1 MNHKEAHFLHRL
13 LATFIDAA
21 IGFAINLYVINIVV
35 KSVSIPELV
44 SNLFLFLLILLSPFG
59 LLYQILLTQWFGGTL
74 GKLLTGIKITSAEGT
89 HLSFKRIMFRQT
101 IGYMFSSLL
110 FGFGYLAIL
119 KNDKRQAWHDQAVG
133 SLVVKTGNF
142 WIIGLLVWIGMLGA
156 LGYFG
161 AQTVKA
167 ALTNEPLKQSFLQ
180 LYKNYQESREPGGLE
195 IYSVPKA
202 KITLNGENKGETPL
216 KNAEIEP
223 GEYTVKLT
231 TEEAN
236 TTSWEGTITVKKG
249 ITTLLSRDLNTSVL
263 AGEVITLEPGKG
275 VYITSEPS
283 GATVSIDDKEV
294 GKTPYTNE
302 ETFIGEHQIVLEK
315 PGSGSRVIKMNVLS
329 EYQTHLNMEL
339 GKEQAVKATNQN
351 QTAPKQTA
359 TPKPVTA
366 QEKQDAINYWQSELT
381 YLNQEATNLPQY
393 KGTDKDQSKINRMIA
408 IVNEQKAFASKAL
421 TKSQNDETFTE
432 AEANQAR
439 KYAQLTEEYN
449 SLLNEVFPNR

>member
-1 MNHKEAHFLHRL
+1 
-13 LATFIDAA
+13 
-21 IGFAINLYVINIVV
+21 
-35 KSVSIPELV
+35 
-44 SNLFLFLLILLSPFG
+44 
-59 LLYQILLTQWFGGTL
+59 
-74 GKLLTGIKITSAEGT
+74 
-89 HLSFKRIMFRQT
+89 
-101 IGYMFSSLL
+101 
-110 FGFGYLAIL
+110 
-119 KNDKRQAWHDQAVG
+119 
-133 SLVVKTGNF
+133 
-142 WIIGLLVWIGMLGA
+142 
-156 LGYFG
+156 
-161 AQTVKA
+161 
-167 ALTNEPLKQSFLQ
+167 
-180 LYKNYQESREPGGLE
+180 
-195 IYSVPKA
+195 
-202 KITLNGENKGETPL
+202 
-216 KNAEIEP
+216 
-223 GEYTVKLT
+223 
-231 TEEAN
+231 
-236 TTSWEGTITVKKG
+236 
-249 ITTLLSRDLNTSVL
+249 
-263 AGEVITLEPGKG
+263 VITLEPGKG